1 MKQYNRDALISFFD
15 EIAHKKDYWYERN
28 GFYHNKVHRLVS
40 SFIPAGKSVLE
51 IGCATGTLLA
61 GLSAARGVG
70 VDISSKMIKIA
81 KGKYPDLE
89 FINADVMNLEL
100 LEKFDYIVL
109 SELTTTLF
117 DVWKLFRKIEGWSHS
132 NTMII
137 ITAQNPLW
145 DMPIKLLEF
154 LKLKQKSLRANG
166 VFLGNL
172 KNILNLA
179 HFEVVNSGHYFF
191 GMFGYIIA
199 KPIKK
204 NTKRDI
210 SCSVIIPTRNEIG
223 NIEECVKRMPDLANF
238 TELIF
243 VDGDSTDGTVEEIK
257 RMQRFFQGEKNI
269 KLLHQKPTCVN
280 RKVNKMLL
288 SGKGDAVRMGFEAAS
303 GEILMILDS
312 DLSVAPEDLPKFYC
326 ALSEGKAK
334 FANGSRMIYPQEKD
348 AMRFLNY
355 LANKFFSAVFS
366 WLLGQHVS
374 DTLCGTKVLFK
385 KDYEKIKINRKHFGE
400 FDPFGDFDLL
410 FGASKLGLK
419 IVDIPVRY
427 YSRKYGKIKIERFK
441 HGILLLKMSFVGF
454 MKLKLKI

>member
-1 MKQYNRDALISFFD
+1 MKHYNKGALISFFD

-28 GFYHNKVHRLVS
+28 RFYHNKVHKLVS
-40 SFIPAGKSVLE
+40 GFIPAGKSVLE

-81 KGKYPDLE
+81 KEKYPDLE
-89 FINADVMNLEL
+89 FINADAVNLKFS
-100 LEKFDYIVL
+100 EKFDYIVL
-109 SELTTTLF
+109 SELTTTLY
-117 DVWKLFRKIEGWSHS
+117 DVWELFRKIEGWSHPD
-132 NTMII
+132 TKLI

-145 DMPIKLLEF
+145 NVPIKLLEF
-154 LKLKQKSLRANG
+154 LKLKQRSLRANG
-166 VFLGNL
+166 VFLRDL

-191 GMFGYIIA
+191 SMFGYVLA

-204 NTKRDI
+204 NIKRDI
-210 SCSVIIPTRNEIG
+210 SCSVIIPTRNEVG
-223 NIEECVKRMPDLANF
+223 NIEDCVKRMPDLANF

-257 RMQRFFQGEKNI
+257 RMQRLFQGEKNI
-269 KLLHQKPTCVN
+269 KLLHQKPSSVDQDP
-280 RKVNKMLL
+280 NKMLQ
-288 SGKGDAVRMGFEAAS
+288 SGIGDAVRMGFEAAS
-303 GEILMILDS
+303 GEILMILNS
-312 DLSVAPEDLPKFYC
+312 DLGVAPEDLPKFYC
-326 ALSEGKAK
+326 ALSEGKAE
-334 FANGSRMIYPQEKD
+334 FANGSRMIYPHEKG

-366 WLLGQHVS
+366 WLLGQHIS

-385 KDYEKIKINRKHFGE
+385 KDYEKIKSNRKYFGE
-400 FDPFGDFDLL
+400 LDPFGDFDLL

-419 IVDIPVRY
+419 IIDIPVRY

-441 HGILLLKMSFVGF
+441 HGILLLKMSFIGF
-454 MKLKLKI
+454 MKLKLKL